1 MLAAGLGFIAAF
13 FLIFSRVPVAIS
25 LALVGFGGYWALLGL
40 PQAMT
45 MTTLAVSGN
54 TLSYSLSV
62 IPLFVLMGNLIC
74 GAGIST
80 DLYLAA
86 EAFVGRYKG
95 GLAMATIGAS
105 GGFAAVSGS
114 SVATA
119 VTIGKIAIPSM
130 RSFGY
135 SDDLSAATVAAGA
148 TLGILIPPS
157 VIMVI
162 YGVQTETNIG
172 MLFAAGII
180 PGLFG
185 ILGYALAVSWVAW
198 RRPESAPKGMRS
210 TGAQKLAALK
220 RTWTVALLFIIVL
233 GGIYGGLF
241 TATEAGGIG
250 AAGAFV
256 IALMRGVK
264 LREFGPILRD
274 SAHTTGML
282 FALVIGASVFGEF
295 INLTGADKAVLAFIT
310 ESGFSPSTTLI
321 AILVIYL
328 FLGCVLESLAMVL
341 LTLPIFFPIVIGL
354 GYDPVWFGI
363 IVVMMVELA
372 LITPPLG
379 MNLFVVRA
387 IAPEIPLAKIIRGIV
402 PFVAV
407 DILRVGLM
415 IIFPAI
421 VTWLPH
427 LFFK

>member
-1 MLAAGLGFIAAF
+1 MLAAGIGFLAAF
-13 FLIFSRVPVAIS
+13 ALIFLRTPVAVA

-45 MTTLAVSGN
+45 MTALTASGH

-74 GAGIST
+74 GAGISS
-80 DLYLAA
+80 DLYRAA
-86 EAFVGRYKG
+86 EAFVGRYRG

-135 SDDLSAATVAAGA
+135 SNELNTATVASGA
-148 TLGILIPPS
+148 TLGILVPPS

-185 ILGYALAVSWVAW
+185 ILGYALAVAWVAS
-198 RRPESAPKGMRS
+198 RNPAAAPSGRPS
-210 TGAQKLAALK
+210 TMTQKLSALRRTWLVAAL
-220 RTWTVALLFIIVL
+220 FIVVL

-250 AAGAFV
+250 ATGAFV
-256 IALMRGVK
+256 IALIRGVK
-264 LREFGPILRD
+264 LPAFAEILRD

-295 INLTGADKAVLAFIT
+295 INLTGADKSLLAFIT
-310 ESGFSPSTTLI
+310 ESGFSATGTLLT
-321 AILVIYL
+321 ILLIYL
-328 FLGCVLESLAMVL
+328 LLGCVLESLAMIL
-341 LTLPIFFPIVIGL
+341 LTLPIFFPIVMGL

-363 IVVMMVELA
+363 VVVMMVELA

-387 IAPEIPLAKIIRGIV
+387 IAPDVPLGTIMRGIV
-402 PFVAV
+402 PFVTV
-407 DILRVGLM
+407 DIMRVGLM
-415 IIFPAI
+415 VLFPII
-421 VTWLPH
+421 VTWLPSL
-427 LFFK
+427 LFD